1 MKLNR
6 LAGMLAALMLM
17 LSMFGALAE
26 APDGTPAF
34 VETTAVGEAQPEAP
48 AADPAAGEIQPEA
61 PAADPAA
68 GETQPEAPAADPAVG
83 ETQPESAPA
92 ARQPLYIVLADCGWT
107 LWGDGEIKEN
117 SVVSGY
123 GDPNGSVLSLVETV
137 LPKLMNPEAQIMV
150 YGYNDN
156 LRSQNGIA
164 PVSVAD
170 QEAIQAQVKALRG
183 LSGRWS
189 SLLHTAL
196 EQLTAEIDRLGD
208 GYDITLLIISGGA
221 VNYSD
226 AANMNA
232 ALDSEKP
239 PLDRVK
245 SLLDGL
251 RANGVAVD
259 SYVVDLNTSDRLK
272 QEHPGKDGLLLT
284 GDFMGEGYHA
294 ISSKDSIDMM
304 ANFCDKI
311 IGRYGNGRYN
321 SPNAGKLKTA
331 DLSRVTS
338 NDLALVLAADG
349 MLECYTGATI
359 AADLTNRQNKAA
371 EDEGVRLYSATSL
384 INTIQTSAMDQLIR
398 KLDGDGNG
406 ALDATPE
413 VNAGATVLNLTDLA
427 GHSFAA
433 EDSSVF
439 TAAVDAS
446 AGTLMLNAMKA
457 GTTRLIITAADG
469 STRQLNVTVEDYSI
483 AWKLEDGAVI
493 YVNEPT
499 EIAQAADTN
508 KPITVMKTE
517 NGGSLT
523 ATGNVLTAEQIG
535 EIKVTVQVAD
545 REPETRTFR
554 VQRKLAEGQAV
565 QDVALKYPFFRTLE
579 DQNVRVTDAA
589 GNAVNLSEFTV
600 SETTLADVYFGKNG
614 DVMHIVPKAAGTG
627 VIALTDTAGQ
637 TITINLTVESL
648 FSSAAFWLLAAAVPV
663 CLIGFT
669 TMIVLLIVK
678 LGGKRR

>member
-34 VETTAVGEAQPEAP
+34 VETTAAGETQPEAPAADPAAGEAQPEAP

-61 PAADPAA
+61 
-68 GETQPEAPAADPAVG
+68 
-83 ETQPESAPA
+83 APA

-123 GDPNGSVLSLVETV
+123 GDPDGSVLSLVETV

-150 YGYNDN
+150 YGYNDS
-156 LRSQNGIA
+156 LRYQNGIA

-170 QEAIQAQVKALRG
+170 QEAIKAQVKALRG

-196 EQLTAEIDRLGD
+196 EQLTAEIDKLGD

-304 ANFCDKI
+304 ANFCDMI
-311 IGRYGNGRYN
+311 IDSYGNGRYN
-321 SPNAGKLKTA
+321 SPNASNLKTA

-338 NDLALVLAADG
+338 NDLVLVLAEDG
-349 MLECYTGATI
+349 RLECYTGATI

-371 EDEGVRLYSATSL
+371 EDEGVRLYSATGL
-384 INTIQTSAMDQLIR
+384 INNIGNAVQINATDRLISL
-398 KLDGDGNG
+398 LDSDGNG

-433 EDSSVF
+433 EDPSVF

-469 STRQLNVTVEDYSI
+469 SARQLNVTVEDYSI
-483 AWKLEDGAVI
+483 AWKLEDGAVV

-517 NGGSLT
+517 NGGNPQ

-579 DQNVRVTDAA
+579 GQNVRVTDAA

-648 FSSAAFWLLAAAVPV
+648 YSGVSFWLLAAAVPV